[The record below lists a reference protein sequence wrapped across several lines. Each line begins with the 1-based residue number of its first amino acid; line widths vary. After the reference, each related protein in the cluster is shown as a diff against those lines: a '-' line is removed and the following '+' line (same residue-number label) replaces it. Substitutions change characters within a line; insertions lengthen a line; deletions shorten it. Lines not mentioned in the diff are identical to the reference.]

1 MKKKK
6 AYLIIVIVI
15 LLEILLGFIYMYVQR
30 KNTVAQIKKVVLNCT
45 QNKVDARFINNS
57 AGEKIYSTI
66 QNNWSEA
73 GGIKL
78 KKMECDI
85 ENENW
90 GKNYICVVV
99 RYKGTLK
106 NGKNAEDCEYY
117 KVHFE
122 KNSNGIYI
130 DKVGVSVGEKG
141 IYIY

>member
-6 AYLIIVIVI
+6 ACLIIVIVI
-15 LLEILLGFIYMYVQR
+15 LLAILFGFIYMYVQR
-30 KNTVAQIKKVVLNCT
+30 KNAVAQIKKVVLNCT
-45 QNKVDARFINNS
+45 QNKVDTRLINNS

-90 GKNYICVVV
+90 DKNYICVVV

-130 DKVGVSVGEKG
+130 TKVGVSVSEKG

>member
-6 AYLIIVIVI
+6 ACLIIVIVI
-15 LLEILLGFIYMYVQR
+15 LLAILFGFIYTYIQR
-30 KNTVAQIKKVVLNCT
+30 KNTVDQIKKVVVNCT
-45 QNKVDARFINNS
+45 QNKFDTRLINNS

-66 QNNWSEA
+66 QNNWSEE

-78 KKMECDI
+78 KKLECDI

-106 NGKNAEDCEYY
+106 NGNNAEDCEHY

-130 DKVGVSVGEKG
+130 TKVGVSVAEKG